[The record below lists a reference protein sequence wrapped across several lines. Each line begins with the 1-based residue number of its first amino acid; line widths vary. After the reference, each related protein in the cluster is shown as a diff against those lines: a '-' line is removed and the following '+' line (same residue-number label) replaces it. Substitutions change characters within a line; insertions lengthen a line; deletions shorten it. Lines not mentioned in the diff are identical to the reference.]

1 MLGMHYIVFLA
12 INNETVASDSATLRV
27 KVAFEMT
34 FTSFQGCLISIL
46 YCFLNGEVQGEII
59 KVWSTWRSRNGVPA
73 AGSRNCSS
81 FYSNGIQMTSIA
93 SSHPAASNH
102 DHSMR
107 ESAASSRRS
116 TACDQSSSSNFNK
129 IDLTKLTVL
138 SSCHQRPAWKK
149 LRKLRITKKYK

>member
-27 KVAFEMT
+27 KVAFEMI

-59 KVWSTWRSRNGVPA
+59 KVWSTW
-73 AGSRNCSS
+73 
-81 FYSNGIQMTSIA
+81 SNGIQMTSIA

-102 DHSMR
+102 DHSRR

-116 TACDQSSSSNFNK
+116 TACDQSSSSNFNASH
-129 IDLTKLTVL
+129 D
-138 SSCHQRPAWKK
+138 
-149 LRKLRITKKYK
+149 